1 MKLSKCFIV
10 AALSQRYQQCL
21 ESREVAEEYFENLT
35 DANPCEDIYQWTEEI
50 DYAEKVRREQRSAM
64 DIMASRL
71 SEMRHTEKETQSADE
86 NSAGD
91 CWIELGLSMEERQ

>member
-1 MKLSKCFIV
+1 M
-10 AALSQRYQQCL
+10 
-21 ESREVAEEYFENLT
+21 T

-64 DIMASRL
+64 DIMASCL

-91 CWIELGLSMEERQ
+91 YWIELGLSMEERQ